1 MANHVHKKTGMKN
14 LCLGGGVALNGVA
27 NYRIL
32 KEGHFENLHI
42 PPSPGD
48 GGSAIGCAQYLYYCH
63 KKNKRKIE
71 HNVESIKNNVFV
83 GPSYSNDEIKSFLDI
98 NKIDYKFSLKEVYI
112 SKNNYRCIFFNM
124 DKKQCDIYEVRPTQ
138 CKTYPFWDRFK
149 KYKSEVIKECPAIVL
164 E

>member
-1 MANHVHKKTGMKN
+1 MK
-14 LCLGGGVALNGVA
+14 
-27 NYRIL
+27 II
-32 KEGHFENLHI
+32 K
-42 PPSPGD
+42 D
-48 GGSAIGCAQYLYYCH
+48 GWDFSFDTTICNSCDGNCCIGESGY
-63 KKNKRKIE
+63 IWI
-71 HNVESIKNNVFV
+71 SIKEIEKLASYLNLPIKEVFLK
-83 GPSYSNDEIKSFLDI
+83 YI